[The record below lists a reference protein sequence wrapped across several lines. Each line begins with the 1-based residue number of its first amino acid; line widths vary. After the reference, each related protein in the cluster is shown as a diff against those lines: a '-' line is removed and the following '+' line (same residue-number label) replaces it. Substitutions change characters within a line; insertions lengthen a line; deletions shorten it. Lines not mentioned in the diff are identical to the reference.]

1 MNQGMVDCDFIGH
14 HRFLSSLKIG
24 FGKKIVCFQLHTIE
38 MLVAKINAD
47 STCRWHHWT
56 QLLMAW

>member
-1 MNQGMVDCDFIGH
+1 MNQGIVDCHFIGH

-24 FGKKIVCFQLHTIE
+24 FGKKIVWYPLHTTE

-47 STCRWHHWT
+47 SACRW
-56 QLLMAW
+56 